1 MPEYHRRHAIP
12 SFGRVMYDRPLARL
26 HPAAETTEA
35 GGLKRRLLLAAA
47 GLALTGG
54 LAAVPANAQT
64 ETSPDDT
71 VATRQH
77 PEFDPPGIRMGGFI
91 LYPSVTLDEVFDS
104 NIYATQGHDT
114 SDLITVLQP
123 KLELKS
129 NWNVHQ
135 LNLHASGDIDWYAQH
150 SRENYAN
157 YDIGADGRLEVY
169 HDAWISGGA
178 DYSLWH
184 LPRTSPNNIV
194 GQADP
199 TEYNQAS
206 ANVVGHK
213 EFGNLFVELG
223 DSYNRYDFTNAQT
236 FDGRAI
242 MWERQNHDENEVSVR
257 TGYTIQGLYELYVK
271 GAYNTRNY
279 DSTSDMSGFNRNSNG
294 YTVLV
299 GGKYNL
305 TGITSIDLFAGYR
318 SQDYDDVRLGTFSAP
333 TGGAK
338 ITWNVTPLTTV
349 TGEIT
354 RDIDETIVVGAAG
367 YFATKETVAAD
378 HELLRN
384 LILHLQLSHEADDF
398 QNIGRTDDVYGVGL
412 GAKYMMNQM
421 TAINVRY
428 NYQIRS
434 SNGAGIGYADH
445 NILVGL
451 TLHL

>member
-1 MPEYHRRHAIP
+1 MAPL
-12 SFGRVMYDRPLARL
+12 RVTYTRPLARL
-26 HPAAETTEA
+26 YPTLDPTLYPTLEPALANP
-35 GGLKRRLLLAAA
+35 LRRRLLAAVA

-54 LAAVPANAQT
+54 LVLPANAQT
-64 ETSPDDT
+64 DTSPDDT

-77 PEFDPPGIRMGGFI
+77 PDYDPAGIRMGGFI
-91 LYPSVTLDEVFDS
+91 LYPSITLDEVYDS
-104 NIYATQGHDT
+104 NIYATQGNDT

-135 LNLHASGDIDWYAQH
+135 LNLHASGDINWYARN

-157 YDIGADGRLEVY
+157 YDIGGDGRVEIY
-169 HDAWISGGA
+169 HDAWIAGGA

-199 TEYNQAS
+199 TEYNQTS
-206 ANVVGHK
+206 ANLVGHK

-223 DSYNRYDFTNAQT
+223 DSYNRYDFANAQT
-236 FDGRAI
+236 FDGRTI
-242 MWERQNHDENEVSVR
+242 LWERQNHDENEISVR
-257 TGYTIQGLYELYVK
+257 TGYSIEGLYELYVK

-279 DSTSDMSGFNRNSNG
+279 DFTSDMSGFNRNSTG
-294 YTVLV
+294 YTAVV

-305 TGITSIDLFAGYR
+305 TGITSLDLFAGYR
-318 SQDYDDVRLGTFSAP
+318 SQDYDDARLGTFSGP

-338 ITWNVTPLTTV
+338 VTWNVTTLTTV

-354 RDIDETIVVGAAG
+354 RDINETIVVGAAG
-367 YFATKETVAAD
+367 YFGTRETLAVD

-384 LILHLQLSHEADDF
+384 VQLHLQLSHEADDF
-398 QNIGRTDDVYGVGL
+398 QNIDRTDDVYGVGL
-412 GAKYMMNQM
+412 GAKYMMSQM
-421 TAINVRY
+421 TALNVRY

-434 SNGAGIGYADH
+434 SNRTGIGYADH

-451 TLHL
+451 TLHM